1 MYTQDNGSIIIYQIV
16 YSIKMMMMIRIIISG
31 ALAREARLRSTMW
44 CSNSAVVLFTNDN
57 WAPKVRFEKVKLN
70 TMSFLAVVLKK
81 VKVKVLLTTTRVPFL
96 TRCVMLI
103 LRI

>member
-1 MYTQDNGSIIIYQIV
+1 MRLTRDVRLNTLLEFCKTPTQLIV
-16 YSIKMMMMIRIIISG
+16 LLGVYKEILI
-31 ALAREARLRSTMW
+31 MW